1 MEINRSNVFE
11 IANKADL
18 KPDKDYGQNFLIE
31 PQVCERIVDALN
43 IQDNDVVIEVG
54 PGLGSLTHFLSMF
67 NCKSTVVDIDLRM
80 VNFLKTVYKD
90 NSNIEVVANDI
101 RKTDVSQFTKVIGN
115 LPYNITTEAIQYFLL
130 NATNTTRM
138 VFMIQNETLAHFYDV
153 SGKEYGPTSVLIHL
167 LGNIEKL
174 FNVKA
179 GSFYP
184 VPKCNSSVFAINID
198 NGINRDSAVQA
209 FKVAKALF
217 ANRRKTISNN
227 LMNYLKNKGTVNQLC
242 ADLNLNP
249 SLRPE
254 QIAPETYL
262 LISEYLNSHK

>member
-31 PQVCERIVDALN
+31 PQVCERIVNALE
-43 IQDNDVVIEVG
+43 IKDNDSVIEVG
-54 PGLGSLTHFLSMF
+54 PGLGSLTHYLSQYK
-67 NCKSTVVDIDLRM
+67 NKSTVVDIDLRM
-80 VNFLKTVYKD
+80 VNFLKVVYKD
-90 NSNIEVVANDI
+90 NPNIEVVANDI
-101 RKTDVSQFTKVIGN
+101 RKTDVSQYTKVIGN

-130 NATNTTRM
+130 NATNATRM
-138 VFMIQNETLAHFYDV
+138 VFMIQSETLAHFYDV
-153 SGKEYGPTSVLIHL
+153 AGKEYGPTSVLIHL
-167 LGNIEKL
+167 LGSIEKL
-174 FNVKA
+174 FTVKA

-184 VPKCNSSVFAINID
+184 APKCSSSVFAINID
-198 NGINRDSAVQA
+198 CDVNRESAIRA

-217 ANRRKTISNN
+217 VNRRKTISNN
-227 LMNYLKNKGTVNQLC
+227 LMNYLKNKDTVNQLC

-249 SLRPE
+249 LLRPE
-254 QIAPETYL
+254 QIAPEMYL